1 MAFDPLTE
9 ELTRLKPAGHEVGQD
24 LSTLSLHEIDE
35 RIAMLEREIA
45 RLREA
50 RAAKED
56 SRAAASAFF
65 KLGTA

>member
-9 ELTRLKPAGHEVGQD
+9 DLPRLSPAGLEVGQD
-24 LSTLSLHEIDE
+24 LSAVSISEIDE
-35 RIAMLEREIA
+35 RIAILEREIA

-65 KLGTA
+65 KLGSA